1 MSSFL
6 SAAENV
12 ARQRQNVRRDLK
24 KMEEESGAVEL
35 ALERHNLV
43 YFWFVLYRKNDSITV
58 RYLHLYFDI
67 IVTLLRLDSVVSRS
81 LMMR

>member
-24 KMEEESGAVEL
+24 KEKEEESRADKL
-35 ALERHNLV
+35 ALENHNMFFFFFFFFFFFLV
-43 YFWFVLYRKNDSITV
+43 CAVQERCFNYSKT
-58 RYLHLYFDI
+58 I
-67 IVTLLRLDSVVSRS
+67 IFIFLEQL
-81 LMMR
+81 

>member
-24 KMEEESGAVEL
+24 KKMEEDSRAVEL
-35 ALERHNLV
+35 ALESHNLV
-43 YFWFVLYRKNDSITV
+43 IFCLCCTGKNSQ
-58 RYLHLYFDI
+58 LQ
-67 IVTLLRLDSVVSRS
+67 
-81 LMMR
+81 

>member
-24 KMEEESGAVEL
+24 KRWKKKAERFSWRWRVIFCLFLVCAVQEKCFNYSKTIIL
-35 ALERHNLV
+35 IFLV
-43 YFWFVLYRKNDSITV
+43 PL
-58 RYLHLYFDI
+58 
-67 IVTLLRLDSVVSRS
+67 
-81 LMMR
+81 

>member
-24 KMEEESGAVEL
+24 KDGGRKQSGL
-35 ALERHNLV
+35 AGVGEYNLV
-43 YFWFVLYRKNDSITV
+43 YFWFVLYSKKVSITV
-58 RYLHLYFDI
+58 R
-67 IVTLLRLDSVVSRS
+67 
-81 LMMR
+81 